1 METRN
6 PGDEDKN
13 NPRNRIVNER
23 KPLEGE
29 GKIRLKN
36 TTKSVME
43 WPPGRAQM

>member
-1 METRN
+1 MTAHQNPQKVLVDLDNGMETRN

-29 GKIRLKN
+29 GKIRL
-36 TTKSVME
+36 
-43 WPPGRAQM
+43 